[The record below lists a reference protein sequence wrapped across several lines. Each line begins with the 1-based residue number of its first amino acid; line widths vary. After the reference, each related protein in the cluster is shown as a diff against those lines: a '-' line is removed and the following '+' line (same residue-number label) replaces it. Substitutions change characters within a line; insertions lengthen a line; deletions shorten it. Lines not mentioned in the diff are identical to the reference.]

1 MAEGIHKLTAGR
13 RRKKPSKE
21 FMFKWIGE
29 AWRDIPRKMVANSFL
44 KCGITNSLD
53 GSEDDFIF
61 DTSSDDESIVAD
73 DSLVTELFNDSES
86 ESDFE
91 GF

>member
-1 MAEGIHKLTAGR
+1 MCQ
-13 RRKKPSKE
+13 
-21 FMFKWIGE
+21 WISE
-29 AWRDIPRKMVANSFL
+29 AWREIPREMVARSLL

-53 GSEDDFIF
+53 GTEDDLVF
-61 DTSSDDESIVAD
+61 DSSSDESFDNDLIN
-73 DSLVTELFNDSES
+73 ELFASDS

>member
-1 MAEGIHKLTAGR
+1 MVEGIHELTATGR
-13 RRKKPSKE
+13 QKKPSE
-21 FMFKWIGE
+21 ELMCQWIID
-29 AWRDIPRKMVANSFL
+29 AWQAIPREIIARSFL

-53 GSEDDFIF
+53 GSEDDLVF
-61 DTSSDDESIVAD
+61 DSSSDESFEGDNDLIDELLASD
-73 DSLVTELFNDSES
+73 S